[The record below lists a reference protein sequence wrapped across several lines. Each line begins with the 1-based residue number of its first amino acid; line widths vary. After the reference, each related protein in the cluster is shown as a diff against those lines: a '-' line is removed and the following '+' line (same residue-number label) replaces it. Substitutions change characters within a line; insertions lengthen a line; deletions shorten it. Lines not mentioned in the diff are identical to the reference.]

1 MDVIT
6 NPFAP
11 LSSAARRPARSS
23 LPFHLAANI
32 PGIGVVGDLAG
43 PKVYVFDA
51 FSLANPIGSHFT
63 ITRHARPGHEKY
75 AGPAWMLG
83 RFGLPG
89 TAPVPGSATRG
100 QIDAARAAV
109 GCGGLRTYLD
119 DITAPLTLSRAVG
132 NVVGSLSNTLLRF
145 PADPV
150 AARRQ
155 LCAPAP

>member
-1 MDVIT
+1 M
-6 NPFAP
+6 
-11 LSSAARRPARSS
+11 
-23 LPFHLAANI
+23 
-32 PGIGVVGDLAG
+32 
-43 PKVYVFDA
+43 
-51 FSLANPIGSHFT
+51 
-63 ITRHARPGHEKY
+63 
-75 AGPAWMLG
+75 
-83 RFGLPG
+83 
-89 TAPVPGSATRG
+89 
-100 QIDAARAAV
+100 